1 MSNET
6 FQVGKTIILKGR
18 TYTVSECLCDGV
30 FSSVYLIEDEETQGT
45 YAMKLEKQ
53 QGCERPVLKLDISV
67 LQLMA
72 GCRGFT
78 ALIDKGRTRHF
89 KFLVMQRVGPSLADL
104 QRKMPDKRFG
114 PSTVYQIAAQT
125 LERIHCLHTRG
136 WLNRDIK
143 ASNFAVGIGHDCRQI
158 YMIDF
163 GLSRRFRKSDGVYLG
178 QRGRGPCVGT
188 WPFCPLAS
196 NAGLD
201 QMPIHDIEGWFY
213 FIVFIYKGCLPWFKH
228 APLPR
233 NTFCRDY
240 KLFVRHVG
248 RSQLL
253 DGLPREWRCIFET
266 ITRRN
271 YFELPDYAMYFDL
284 LTQSAERKKIN
295 MQAPLDWEQSVTA
308 TPAAVEVEVLSS
320 PFPLPVPEPV
330 LLHGDVPDPLKIFTY
345 KILSYYETCW
355 ILKLLKFITKMN
367 ITVDQLESITR
378 STIVGWIV
386 FFNIFGLFGNTNLI
400 AITLHE
406 KELQTKSGLLL
417 ASNAF
422 AHNIILLSEFIS
434 VSYHL
439 SDQPIYRKDCF
450 HSIAHFIF
458 CMCFQAVVI
467 FMMSLDILFAILFPI
482 KYRLIDQNFKYL
494 LKCLL
499 LPIIYSCT
507 IIIVSFVYLND
518 NKIPFCNPPLAMPSE
533 ACRAWSVSNM
543 VINTATLISYSIVII
558 VFKYK
563 RKQKT

>member
-1 MSNET
+1 MRSELPCHP
-6 FQVGKTIILKGR
+6 QMVGKTIILKGR
-18 TYTVSECLCDGV
+18 TYMVSECLCDGV
-30 FSSVYLIEDEETQGT
+30 FSSVYLIEDEETRGT

-104 QRKMPDKRFG
+104 QRRMPDKRFG

-143 ASNFAVGIGHDCRQI
+143 ASNFAVGIGRDCRQI

-163 GLSRRFRKSDGVYLG
+163 GLSRRFRKSGGVYVG

-253 DGLPREWRCIFET
+253 DGLPREWRCIFEA
-266 ITRRN
+266 ITHRN

-284 LTQSAERKKIN
+284 LMQSAERKKIN
-295 MQAPLDWEQSVTA
+295 MQAPLDWEKYNNLRQLVGLPPSLDSRCPTLSSSVRTSMPPTQSAATTLQFTSTAQRSVTA
-308 TPAAVEVEVLSS
+308 TPAAVEIEVLSS
-320 PFPLPVPEPV
+320 PFPLPMPEPV
-330 LLHGDVPDPLKIFTY
+330 LLHGDVPDPLKVSPI
-345 KILSYYETCW
+345 
-355 ILKLLKFITKMN
+355 
-367 ITVDQLESITR
+367 
-378 STIVGWIV
+378 
-386 FFNIFGLFGNTNLI
+386 
-400 AITLHE
+400 
-406 KELQTKSGLLL
+406 
-417 ASNAF
+417 SN
-422 AHNIILLSEFIS
+422 
-434 VSYHL
+434 
-439 SDQPIYRKDCF
+439 
-450 HSIAHFIF
+450 
-458 CMCFQAVVI
+458 
-467 FMMSLDILFAILFPI
+467 
-482 KYRLIDQNFKYL
+482 
-494 LKCLL
+494 
-499 LPIIYSCT
+499 
-507 IIIVSFVYLND
+507 
-518 NKIPFCNPPLAMPSE
+518 
-533 ACRAWSVSNM
+533 
-543 VINTATLISYSIVII
+543 
-558 VFKYK
+558 
-563 RKQKT
+563 